1 MTMKKLIYFLALGAA
16 LLLGAS
22 CDKESD
28 NVPLYVNTW
37 VTDSKS
43 LLTFGGKSVDYGF
56 YQINADKTF
65 NLSFLANENVL
76 EVLKTKW
83 LPSLEPSE
91 KGDDN
96 YIDEVTESYKKELAE
111 RIKSVKINDAVIIVK
126 GVYVVIPGKEDGVDL
141 NIFLTQILKGMEI
154 PIPTGTVFH
163 LFNIAKDSMTLDNE
177 AGDVEKLQMKSL
189 SSSGL
194 KIGKTVD
201 LSEILIKE

>member
-1 MTMKKLIYFLALGAA
+1 MTMKKLIYFLALEAA

-37 VTDSKS
+37 VTDSNS

-76 EVLKTKW
+76 EVLKTQI
-83 LPSLEPSE
+83 LPRLEPSE
-91 KGDDN
+91 KDDDD
-96 YIDEVTESYKKELAE
+96 YIDEATESYKKELAE
-111 RIKSVKINDAVIIVK
+111 RIKSVKINDAVIIIN
-126 GVYVVIPGKEDGVDL
+126 GVYVVIPGKEDNVDL
-141 NIFLTQILKGMEI
+141 NIFMTKILKGMEI

-163 LFNIAKDSMTLDNE
+163 LFNIAKDSMTLDNG
-177 AGDVEKLQMKSL
+177 ADDVENLQMKSL

-201 LSEILIKE
+201 LSEILGE

>member
-1 MTMKKLIYFLALGAA
+1 MKKLIYFLALGAA

-37 VTDSKS
+37 VTDSNS

-65 NLSFLANENVL
+65 SLSFLANENVL
-76 EVLKTKW
+76 EVLKTQI
-83 LPSLEPSE
+83 LPRLKPSG
-91 KGDDN
+91 KDDDD
-96 YIDEVTESYKKELAE
+96 YIDEATESYKKELAE
-111 RIKSVKINDAVIIVK
+111 RIKSVQINDAVIIIK
-126 GVYVVIPGKEDGVDL
+126 GVYVVIPGKEDDVDL
-141 NIFLTQILKGMEI
+141 NIFMTKILKGMEI

-163 LFNIAKDSMTLDNE
+163 LFNIAKDSMTLDNG
-177 AGDVEKLQMKSL
+177 AGDVEKLQMKSF
-189 SSSGL
+189 SSSGM

-201 LSEILIKE
+201 LSEILGE

>member
-96 YIDEVTESYKKELAE
+96 YIDEATESYKKELSE

-154 PIPTGTVFH
+154 PIPTGTVFQ
-163 LFNIAKDSMTLDNE
+163 LFNITKDTMSLDNE
-177 AGDVEKLQMKSL
+177 AGDVEILQLKSL

-201 LSEILIKE
+201 LSDILIRE

>member
-1 MTMKKLIYFLALGAA
+1 M
-16 LLLGAS
+16 
-22 CDKESD
+22 
-28 NVPLYVNTW
+28 NTW

-76 EVLKTKW
+76 EVLKTQI
-83 LPSLEPSE
+83 LPRLEPSG
-91 KGDDN
+91 KDDDD
-96 YIDEVTESYKKELAE
+96 YIDEATESYKKELAE
-111 RIKSVKINDAVIIVK
+111 RIKSVQINDAVIIIK
-126 GVYVVIPGKEDGVDL
+126 GVYVVIPGKEDNVDL
-141 NIFLTQILKGMEI
+141 NIFMTKILKGMEI

-163 LFNIAKDSMTLDNE
+163 LFNIAKDSMTLDNG
-177 AGDVEKLQMKSL
+177 ADDVENLQMKSL

-201 LSEILIKE
+201 LSEILGE

>member
-1 MTMKKLIYFLALGAA
+1 MKKLIYFLALGAA

-96 YIDEVTESYKKELAE
+96 YIDEATKSYKKELAE
-111 RIKSVKINDAVIIVK
+111 RIKSVKINDAVIIMK

-163 LFNIAKDSMTLDNE
+163 LFNITKDTMTLDNE
-177 AGDVEKLQMKSL
+177 AGDVEFLQMKSL

-201 LSEILIKE
+201 LSEILIRE

>member
-1 MTMKKLIYFLALGAA
+1 MKKLIYFLALGAA
-16 LLLGAS
+16 LLLGVS

-96 YIDEVTESYKKELAE
+96 YIDEATESYKKELAE
-111 RIKSVKINDAVIIVK
+111 RIKSVKINDAVIIMK
-126 GVYVVIPGKEDGVDL
+126 GVYVVIPGKENGVDL

-163 LFNIAKDSMTLDNE
+163 LFNITKDSMTLDNE
-177 AGDVEKLQMKSL
+177 AGDVEFLQMKSL

-201 LSEILIKE
+201 LSEILIRE

>member
-37 VTDSKS
+37 VTDSNS

-96 YIDEVTESYKKELAE
+96 YIDEATERYKKELAE
-111 RIKSVKINDAVIIVK
+111 RIKSVKINDSVIIVK

>member
-37 VTDSKS
+37 VTDSNS

-96 YIDEVTESYKKELAE
+96 YTDEATESYKKELAE

>member
-1 MTMKKLIYFLALGAA
+1 MKKLIYFLALGAA

-56 YQINADKTF
+56 YQINVDKTF

-76 EVLKTKW
+76 EVLKTQI
-83 LPSLEPSE
+83 LPRLEPSE
-91 KGDDN
+91 KGDDD
-96 YIDEVTESYKKELAE
+96 YIDEATESYKKELAE
-111 RIKSVKINDAVIIVK
+111 RIKSVKINDAVIIIK
-126 GVYVVIPGKEDGVDL
+126 GVYVVIPGKEDNVDL
-141 NIFLTQILKGMEI
+141 NIFMTKILKGMEI

-177 AGDVEKLQMKSL
+177 AGDVENLQMKSL

-201 LSEILIKE
+201 LSEILGE

>member
-1 MTMKKLIYFLALGAA
+1 MKKLIYFLALGAA

-37 VTDSKS
+37 VTDSNS

-96 YIDEVTESYKKELAE
+96 YIDEATESYKKELSE

-163 LFNIAKDSMTLDNE
+163 LFNIAKDTMTLDNE
-177 AGDVEKLQMKSL
+177 AGDVEILQLKSL

>member
-1 MTMKKLIYFLALGAA
+1 MTMKKLIYFLALEAA

-76 EVLKTKW
+76 EVLKTQI
-83 LPSLEPSE
+83 LPRLEPSE
-91 KGDDN
+91 KDDDD
-96 YIDEVTESYKKELAE
+96 YIDEATVKHVSTSHIKFANIGILCINECKPMDCLGISYYSKYTHYY
-111 RIKSVKINDAVIIVK
+111 R
-126 GVYVVIPGKEDGVDL
+126 
-141 NIFLTQILKGMEI
+141 
-154 PIPTGTVFH
+154 
-163 LFNIAKDSMTLDNE
+163 
-177 AGDVEKLQMKSL
+177 
-189 SSSGL
+189 
-194 KIGKTVD
+194 
-201 LSEILIKE
+201 

>member
-56 YQINADKTF
+56 YQINADKTYS
-65 NLSFLANENVL
+65 LSFLANENVL

-96 YIDEVTESYKKELAE
+96 YIDEETESYKKELAE
-111 RIKSVKINDAVIIVK
+111 RIKSVKINDAVIIMK
-126 GVYVVIPGKEDGVDL
+126 GVYVVILGKEDGVDL

-163 LFNIAKDSMTLDNE
+163 LFNITKDSMTLDNE
-177 AGDVEKLQMKSL
+177 AGDVEFLQMKSL

-201 LSEILIKE
+201 LSDILIRE

>member
-16 LLLGAS
+16 FLLGAS

-96 YIDEVTESYKKELAE
+96 YIDEATESYKKELVE
-111 RIKSVKINDAVIIVK
+111 RIKSVKINDAVIIMK
-126 GVYVVIPGKEDGVDL
+126 GVYVVIPGKEDNVDL

-163 LFNIAKDSMTLDNE
+163 LFNITKDTMTLDNE
-177 AGDVEKLQMKSL
+177 AGDVVILQLKSL

-201 LSEILIKE
+201 LSEILIRE

>member
-1 MTMKKLIYFLALGAA
+1 MKKLIYFLALGAA

-37 VTDSKS
+37 VTDSNS

-65 NLSFLANENVL
+65 SLSFLANENVL
-76 EVLKTKW
+76 EVLITQI
-83 LPSLEPSE
+83 LPRLEPSE
-91 KGDDN
+91 KDDDD
-96 YIDEVTESYKKELAE
+96 YIDEATEGYKKELAE
-111 RIKSVKINDAVIIVK
+111 RIKSVKINDAVIIIK
-126 GVYVVIPGKEDGVDL
+126 GVYVVIPGKEDNVDL
-141 NIFLTQILKGMEI
+141 NIFMTKILKGMEI

-163 LFNIAKDSMTLDNE
+163 LFNIAKDSMTLDNG
-177 AGDVEKLQMKSL
+177 AGDVENLQMKSL

-201 LSEILIKE
+201 LSEILGE

>member
-1 MTMKKLIYFLALGAA
+1 MKKLIYFLALEAA
-16 LLLGAS
+16 LLLGVS

-37 VTDSKS
+37 VTDSNS

-76 EVLKTKW
+76 EVLKTQI
-83 LPSLEPSE
+83 LPRLEPSG
-91 KGDDN
+91 KDDDD
-96 YIDEVTESYKKELAE
+96 YIDEATESYKKELAE
-111 RIKSVKINDAVIIVK
+111 RIKSVKINDAVIIIK
-126 GVYVVIPGKEDGVDL
+126 GVYVVIPGKEDNVDL
-141 NIFLTQILKGMEI
+141 NIFMTKILKGMEI

-177 AGDVEKLQMKSL
+177 AGDVENLQMKSL

-201 LSEILIKE
+201 LSEILGE

>member
-1 MTMKKLIYFLALGAA
+1 MKKLIYFLALGAA
-16 LLLGAS
+16 FLLGAS

-96 YIDEVTESYKKELAE
+96 YIDEATESYKKELAE
-111 RIKSVKINDAVIIVK
+111 RIKSVKINDAVIIMK
-126 GVYVVIPGKEDGVDL
+126 GVYVVIPGKEDNVDL

-163 LFNIAKDSMTLDNE
+163 LFNITKDSMTLDNE
-177 AGDVEKLQMKSL
+177 AGDVEFLQMKSL

-201 LSEILIKE
+201 LSEILIRE

>member
-1 MTMKKLIYFLALGAA
+1 MTMKKLIYFLALGAT

-56 YQINADKTF
+56 YQINADKTYS
-65 NLSFLANENVL
+65 LSFLANENVL

-96 YIDEVTESYKKELAE
+96 YIDEATESYKKELAE
-111 RIKSVKINDAVIIVK
+111 RIKSVKINDAVIIMK
-126 GVYVVIPGKEDGVDL
+126 GVYVVIPGKGNGVDL

-163 LFNIAKDSMTLDNE
+163 LFNITKDSMTLDNE
-177 AGDVEKLQMKSL
+177 AGDVEFLQMKSL

-201 LSEILIKE
+201 LSEILIRE

>member
-1 MTMKKLIYFLALGAA
+1 MKKIIYFLALGAA

-96 YIDEVTESYKKELAE
+96 YIDEATESYKKELAE
-111 RIKSVKINDAVIIVK
+111 RIKSVKINDAVIIMK

-177 AGDVEKLQMKSL
+177 AGNVEILQLKSL

-201 LSEILIKE
+201 LSEILIRE

>member
-91 KGDDN
+91 KGDDD
-96 YIDEVTESYKKELAE
+96 YIDEATESYKKELAE
-111 RIKSVKINDAVIIVK
+111 RIKSVKINDTVIIMK
-126 GVYVVIPGKEDGVDL
+126 GVYVVIPGKEDNVDL

-163 LFNIAKDSMTLDNE
+163 LFNITKDTMTLDNE
-177 AGDVEKLQMKSL
+177 AGDVEILQLKSL

-201 LSEILIKE
+201 LSDILIRE

>member
-1 MTMKKLIYFLALGAA
+1 MKKLIYFLALGVA

-96 YIDEVTESYKKELAE
+96 YIDEATESYKKELAE
-111 RIKSVKINDAVIIVK
+111 RIKSVKINDAVIIMN
-126 GVYVVIPGKEDGVDL
+126 GVYVVIPGKEDNVDL

-163 LFNIAKDSMTLDNE
+163 LFNITKDSMTLDNE
-177 AGDVEKLQMKSL
+177 AGDVEILQLKSL

-201 LSEILIKE
+201 LSDILIRE

>member
-1 MTMKKLIYFLALGAA
+1 MKKLIYFLALGAA

-96 YIDEVTESYKKELAE
+96 YIDEATESYKKELAE
-111 RIKSVKINDAVIIVK
+111 RIKSVKINDAVIIMK
-126 GVYVVIPGKEDGVDL
+126 GVYVVIPGKEDNVDL

-163 LFNIAKDSMTLDNE
+163 LFNIAKDTMTLDNE
-177 AGDVEKLQMKSL
+177 AGDVENLQLKSL

-201 LSEILIKE
+201 LSEILIRE

>member
-1 MTMKKLIYFLALGAA
+1 MTMKKLIYFLALGAT

-56 YQINADKTF
+56 YQINSDKTF

-83 LPSLEPSE
+83 LPSLETSE

-96 YIDEVTESYKKELAE
+96 YIDEATESYKKELAE

>member
-1 MTMKKLIYFLALGAA
+1 MKKLIYFLALGAA
-16 LLLGAS
+16 LLLGVS

-96 YIDEVTESYKKELAE
+96 YIDEATESYKNELAE
-111 RIKSVKINDAVIIVK
+111 RIKSVKINDAVIIMK

-163 LFNIAKDSMTLDNE
+163 LFNITKDTMSLDNE
-177 AGDVEKLQMKSL
+177 AGDVEILQLKSL

-201 LSEILIKE
+201 LSEILIRE

>member
-1 MTMKKLIYFLALGAA
+1 MKKLIYFLALGAA

-56 YQINADKTF
+56 YQINVDKTF

-76 EVLKTKW
+76 EVLKTQI
-83 LPSLEPSE
+83 LPRLEPSE
-91 KGDDN
+91 KGDDD
-96 YIDEVTESYKKELAE
+96 YIDEATESYKKELAE
-111 RIKSVKINDAVIIVK
+111 RIKSVKINDAVIIIK
-126 GVYVVIPGKEDGVDL
+126 GVYVVIPGKEDNVDL
-141 NIFLTQILKGMEI
+141 NIFMTKILKGMEI

-163 LFNIAKDSMTLDNE
+163 LFNIAKDSMTLYNE
-177 AGDVEKLQMKSL
+177 AGDVENLQMKSL

-201 LSEILIKE
+201 LSEILGE

>member
-1 MTMKKLIYFLALGAA
+1 MTMKKIIYFLALGAA

-96 YIDEVTESYKKELAE
+96 YIDEATESYKKELAE
-111 RIKSVKINDAVIIVK
+111 RIKSVKINDAVIIMK

-141 NIFLTQILKGMEI
+141 NIFLTQSLKGMKI

-163 LFNIAKDSMTLDNE
+163 LFNITKDSMTLDNE
-177 AGDVEKLQMKSL
+177 AGDVEFLQMKSL
-189 SSSGL
+189 SSSSL

-201 LSEILIKE
+201 LSDILIRE

>member
-1 MTMKKLIYFLALGAA
+1 MKKLIYFLALGAA

-91 KGDDN
+91 KGDDD
-96 YIDEVTESYKKELAE
+96 YIGEATESYKKELAE
-111 RIKSVKINDAVIIVK
+111 RIKSVKINDAVIIMK

-163 LFNIAKDSMTLDNE
+163 LFNITKDTMALDNE
-177 AGDVEKLQMKSL
+177 AGDVEILQLKSL

-201 LSEILIKE
+201 LSEILIRE

>member
-1 MTMKKLIYFLALGAA
+1 MKKLIYFLALGAA

-37 VTDSKS
+37 VTDSNS

-65 NLSFLANENVL
+65 SLSFLANENVL
-76 EVLKTKW
+76 EVLTTQI
-83 LPSLEPSE
+83 LPRLEPSE
-91 KGDDN
+91 KDDDD
-96 YIDEVTESYKKELAE
+96 YIDEATEGYKKELAE
-111 RIKSVKINDAVIIVK
+111 RIKSVKINDAVIIIK
-126 GVYVVIPGKEDGVDL
+126 GVYVVIPGKEDNVDL
-141 NIFLTQILKGMEI
+141 NIFMTKILKGMEI

-163 LFNIAKDSMTLDNE
+163 LFNIAKDSMTLDNG
-177 AGDVEKLQMKSL
+177 AGDVENLQMKSL

-201 LSEILIKE
+201 LSEILGE

>member
-37 VTDSKS
+37 VTDSNS

-56 YQINADKTF
+56 YQINEDKTF

-76 EVLKTKW
+76 EVLKTQI
-83 LPSLEPSE
+83 LPRLEPSE
-91 KGDDN
+91 KGDDD
-96 YIDEVTESYKKELAE
+96 YIDEATESYKKELAE
-111 RIKSVKINDAVIIVK
+111 RIKSVQINDAVIIIK
-126 GVYVVIPGKEDGVDL
+126 GVYVVIPGKEDDVDL
-141 NIFLTQILKGMEI
+141 NIFLTRILKGLEI

-163 LFNIAKDSMTLDNE
+163 LFNITKDSMTLDNG

-189 SSSGL
+189 SSSGM

-201 LSEILIKE
+201 LSEILGE

>member
-1 MTMKKLIYFLALGAA
+1 MKKLIYFLALGAA

-96 YIDEVTESYKKELAE
+96 YIDEATESYKKELAE
-111 RIKSVKINDAVIIVK
+111 RIKSVKINDAVIIMK
-126 GVYVVIPGKEDGVDL
+126 GVYVVIPDKEDGVDL
-141 NIFLTQILKGMEI
+141 NIFLAQILKGMEI

-177 AGDVEKLQMKSL
+177 AGDVEILQLKSL

-201 LSEILIKE
+201 LSDILIRE

>member
-37 VTDSKS
+37 VTDSNS

-56 YQINADKTF
+56 YRINADKTF

-96 YIDEVTESYKKELAE
+96 YIDEATESYKKELAE

>member
-1 MTMKKLIYFLALGAA
+1 MKKLIYFLALGAA
-16 LLLGAS
+16 LLLGVS

-37 VTDSKS
+37 VTDSNS

-91 KGDDN
+91 KGDDD
-96 YIDEVTESYKKELAE
+96 YIDEATESYKKELAE
-111 RIKSVKINDAVIIVK
+111 RIKSVKINDAVIIMK
-126 GVYVVIPGKEDGVDL
+126 GVYVVIPGKEDNVDL

-163 LFNIAKDSMTLDNE
+163 LFNITKDTMTLDNE
-177 AGDVEKLQMKSL
+177 AGNVEILQLKSL

-201 LSEILIKE
+201 LSDILIRE

>member
-1 MTMKKLIYFLALGAA
+1 MTMKKLIYFLAFGAA

-37 VTDSKS
+37 VTDSNS

-96 YIDEVTESYKKELAE
+96 YIDEATESYKKELAE

-163 LFNIAKDSMTLDNE
+163 LFNIAKDSMTLDND

>member
-16 LLLGAS
+16 FLLGAS

-96 YIDEVTESYKKELAE
+96 YIDEATESYKKELAE
-111 RIKSVKINDAVIIVK
+111 RIKSVKINDAVIIIK
-126 GVYVVIPGKEDGVDL
+126 GVYVVIPGKEDNVDL
-141 NIFLTQILKGMEI
+141 NIFQTQILKGMEI

-163 LFNIAKDSMTLDNE
+163 LFNITKDSMTLDNE
-177 AGDVEKLQMKSL
+177 AGDVEFLQMKSL

-201 LSEILIKE
+201 LSEILIRE

>member
-1 MTMKKLIYFLALGAA
+1 MKKLIYFLALGAA

-43 LLTFGGKSVDYGF
+43 LLLFGGKSVDYGF

-96 YIDEVTESYKKELAE
+96 YIDEATESYKKELAE
-111 RIKSVKINDAVIIVK
+111 RIKSVKINDAVIIMK
-126 GVYVVIPGKEDGVDL
+126 GVYVVIPGKENGVDL

-154 PIPTGTVFH
+154 PISTGTVFH
-163 LFNIAKDSMTLDNE
+163 LFNITKDSMTLDNE
-177 AGDVEKLQMKSL
+177 AGDVEFLQMKSL

-201 LSEILIKE
+201 LSEILIRE

>member
-1 MTMKKLIYFLALGAA
+1 MKKLIYFLALGAA

-37 VTDSKS
+37 VTDSNS

-76 EVLKTKW
+76 EVLKTQI
-83 LPSLEPSE
+83 LPRQEPSE
-91 KGDDN
+91 KDDDDYD
-96 YIDEVTESYKKELAE
+96 YIDEATESYKKELAE
-111 RIKSVKINDAVIIVK
+111 RIKSVKINDAVIIIK
-126 GVYVVIPGKEDGVDL
+126 GVYVVIPGKEDNVDL
-141 NIFLTQILKGMEI
+141 NIFMTRILKGMEI

-163 LFNIAKDSMTLDNE
+163 LFNITKDSMTLDNG
-177 AGDVEKLQMKSL
+177 AGDVENLQMKSL

-201 LSEILIKE
+201 LSEILGE

>member
-1 MTMKKLIYFLALGAA
+1 MTMKKLIYFIALGAA

-37 VTDSKS
+37 VTDSNS

-96 YIDEVTESYKKELAE
+96 YIDEATESYKKELAE
-111 RIKSVKINDAVIIVK
+111 RIKSVKINDSVIIVK

-177 AGDVEKLQMKSL
+177 AGDVEELQMKSL

-201 LSEILIKE
+201 LSEILIRE

>member
-1 MTMKKLIYFLALGAA
+1 MKKLIYFLALEAA
-16 LLLGAS
+16 LLLGVS

-76 EVLKTKW
+76 EVLKTQI
-83 LPSLEPSE
+83 LPRLEPSG
-91 KGDDN
+91 KDDDD
-96 YIDEVTESYKKELAE
+96 YIDEATESYKKELAE
-111 RIKSVKINDAVIIVK
+111 RIKSVKINDAVIIIK
-126 GVYVVIPGKEDGVDL
+126 GVYVVIPGKEDNVDL
-141 NIFLTQILKGMEI
+141 NIFMTKILKGMEI

-177 AGDVEKLQMKSL
+177 AGDVENLQMKSL

-201 LSEILIKE
+201 LSEILGE

>member
-1 MTMKKLIYFLALGAA
+1 MKKLIYFLALGAT

-43 LLTFGGKSVDYGF
+43 LLTFAGKSVDYGF
-56 YQINADKTF
+56 YQINEDKTF

-96 YIDEVTESYKKELAE
+96 YIDEATESYKKELAE
-111 RIKSVKINDAVIIVK
+111 RIKSVKINDAVIIMK
-126 GVYVVIPGKEDGVDL
+126 GVYVVIPGKENGVDL

-163 LFNIAKDSMTLDNE
+163 LFNITKDSMTLDNE
-177 AGDVEKLQMKSL
+177 AGDVEFLQMKSL

-201 LSEILIKE
+201 LSEILIRE

>member
-16 LLLGAS
+16 LLLEAS

-96 YIDEVTESYKKELAE
+96 YIDEATESYKKELAE

-163 LFNIAKDSMTLDNE
+163 LFNITKDTMTLDNE
-177 AGDVEKLQMKSL
+177 AGDVEFLQMKSL

-201 LSEILIKE
+201 LSEILIRE